1 MPTHFEAF
9 SPSHWAAMALM
20 FAVSAALVAVTRFAG
35 RPVLDK
41 ALRYTLAFL
50 LLADWAIYLV
60 YFYMQ
65 GWITIGNI
73 LPLNLCDWATIAV
86 AVTLLSPNQKSF
98 ELAYFWALAGTLL
111 ASITPDLEYDF
122 PDFRFVLFFFYHA
135 IIITSVLYM
144 TFGLRMRPV
153 PGSIARVAAWTIG
166 YIAVAG
172 TADWLLGTNYGFL
185 RAKPA
190 VHTLFDAMPPWP
202 WYIAECFAI
211 GLAAMLVLYAPF
223 FVLDRLRARRVA
235 A

>member
-1 MPTHFEAF
+1 MPQHFHAF
-9 SPSHWAAMALM
+9 SPSHWLAMALM
-20 FAVSAALVAVTRFAG
+20 FAVAAALVAITRTKPAA
-35 RPVLDK
+35 DK
-41 ALRYTLAFL
+41 ALRYGLAFF
-50 LLADWAIYLV
+50 LLADWVVYLGF
-60 YFYMQ
+60 FYVK

-86 AVTLLSPNQKSF
+86 AVSLIRPKQRSF

-111 ASITPDLEYDF
+111 ASITPDLEFDF
-122 PDFRFVLFFFYHA
+122 PDIRFILFFFYHA

-153 PGSIARVAAWTIG
+153 LASIPRVAAWTIG

-172 TADWLLGTNYGFL
+172 AADWMLGTNYGFL

-202 WYIAECFAI
+202 WYIAESFAI
-211 GLAAMLVLYAPF
+211 GLTAMAVLYAPYF
-223 FVLDRLRARRVA
+223 IADRLRHARLA

>member
-1 MPTHFEAF
+1 MPAHFHSF
-9 SPSHWAAMALM
+9 SVSHWTAMAIML
-20 FAVSAALVAVTRFAG
+20 AVSAALVAITRAANN
-35 RPVLDK
+35 PKIDAV
-41 ALRYTLAFL
+41 LRYGLAFF
-50 LLADWAIYLV
+50 LLADWVVYLGF
-60 YFYMQ
+60 FYVK

-86 AVTLLSPNQKSF
+86 AVTLLKPNQSTF

-122 PDFRFVLFFFYHA
+122 PDIRFILFFFYHA

-144 TFGLRMRPV
+144 TFGMKMRPV
-153 PGSIARVAAWTIG
+153 AGSIVRVAAWTIG

-172 TADWLLGTNYGFL
+172 TTDWLLGTNYGFL

-190 VHTLFDAMPPWP
+190 TATLFDSMPPWP

-211 GLAAMLVLYAPF
+211 GLFAMAVLYLPF
-223 FVLDRLRARRVA
+223 LLLDRLRQARA
-235 A
+235 AA

>member
-1 MPTHFEAF
+1 MPAHFHAF
-9 SPSHWAAMALM
+9 GLSHWLAMALM
-20 FAVSAALVAVTRFAG
+20 LAVSAALVGVTRAANS
-35 RPVLDK
+35 PTVDK
-41 ALRYTLAFL
+41 ALRYGLASF
-50 LLADWAIYLV
+50 LLADWVVYLGF
-60 YFYMQ
+60 FYVK

-86 AVTLLSPNQKSF
+86 AVTLIRPNQKSF

-122 PDFRFVLFFFYHA
+122 PDIRFILFFFYHA

-144 TFGLRMRPV
+144 TFGLKMRPV
-153 PGSIARVAAWTIG
+153 PGSILRVAAWTIG

-185 RAKPA
+185 RSKPA
-190 VHTLFDAMPPWP
+190 VHTLFDSMPSWP
-202 WYIAECFAI
+202 WYIAESFAI
-211 GLAAMLVLYAPF
+211 GLFAMALLYLPF
-223 FVLDRLRARRVA
+223 LFADRLRSRA